1 MKIVVPNEDWNS
13 VVSGTTET
21 SKAFAQ
27 AIEPGAS
34 VTTTFKVTSGPAAF
48 NGDLV
53 ANASWTNPNS
63 GKKWV
68 ETAVEK
74 VHSARSVK
82 INEFRVSS
90 GAPANPTNSFIE
102 LYNGDSQSVDI
113 SNWTLTE
120 HPAHQAIF
128 STVKIPDGTKL
139 AAGGFY
145 LLGLSN
151 SGLAIPAR
159 AGDSIIHVRNTVG
172 MSVGN
177 TITIDTGSSM
187 ETRKIASL
195 GTAASNHTTLWQPLP
210 EGPVI
215 TIPAGSTNVPVESV
229 SGFVVGQKIALGYGT
244 TYPVIAN
251 TVEQY
256 EIATVTAV
264 GKAGTQAYLAM
275 DAPAGATNV
284 KVTSVSDIS
293 VGDKIRLDIDS
304 IGHGIETV
312 TVAAIGTAANQ
323 TNLTAP
329 ASAGAT
335 RISVRR
341 AANFAVGDKIT
352 VGTPAT
358 KETVTVTAMGS
369 QGSDGTSIDVTPPLT
384 KPHVAIE
391 WAVSPGTGLTL
402 TAPLQFNHAANLPFS
417 DRGTGISFQ
426 PATAFAH
433 SSNEP
438 VQALGT
444 GITLDRSLTT
454 EHAIHAA
461 VRDAAVQT
469 AGYQG
474 KPLPNQWFGGPE
486 LITHS
491 PQFGRT
497 LTVEEGSMVLRDV
510 SGVVADSLNY
520 GGLVDP
526 WAAEGN
532 QATSGAL
539 LSGCYVPA
547 PGSAFEAWSTVMAP
561 IPINTSAGRFPDGV
575 DTDSNCTDF
584 LSQAAAT
591 LSATSASGATN
602 IKVSNVEGFRA
613 GQKILV
619 DSGLNLETAVI
630 AAVGT
635 AGATTIRNATDVGAT
650 VLPAIN
656 VTGFSKGQ
664 TITIGSGANSE
675 TAVVSSVRA
684 RGAATITVATPLS
697 HLHAAGVQITGTG
710 ISLASSLIR
719 SHADGAPVTNN
730 VPTPG
735 GPNQY
740 QKSNHR
746 TRHGEAI

>member
-1 MKIVVPNEDWNS
+1 
-13 VVSGTTET
+13 
-21 SKAFAQ
+21 
-27 AIEPGAS
+27 
-34 VTTTFKVTSGPAAF
+34 
-48 NGDLV
+48 
-53 ANASWTNPNS
+53 
-63 GKKWV
+63 
-68 ETAVEK
+68 
-74 VHSARSVK
+74 
-82 INEFRVSS
+82 
-90 GAPANPTNSFIE
+90 
-102 LYNGDSQSVDI
+102 
-113 SNWTLTE
+113 
-120 HPAHQAIF
+120 
-128 STVKIPDGTKL
+128 
-139 AAGGFY
+139 
-145 LLGLSN
+145 
-151 SGLAIPAR
+151 
-159 AGDSIIHVRNTVG
+159 
-172 MSVGN
+172 
-177 TITIDTGSSM
+177 
-187 ETRKIASL
+187 
-195 GTAASNHTTLWQPLP
+195 
-210 EGPVI
+210 
-215 TIPAGSTNVPVESV
+215 
-229 SGFVVGQKIALGYGT
+229 
-244 TYPVIAN
+244 
-251 TVEQY
+251 
-256 EIATVTAV
+256 
-264 GKAGTQAYLAM
+264 
-275 DAPAGATNV
+275 
-284 KVTSVSDIS
+284 
-293 VGDKIRLDIDS
+293 
-304 IGHGIETV
+304 
-312 TVAAIGTAANQ
+312 
-323 TNLTAP
+323 
-329 ASAGAT
+329 
-335 RISVRR
+335 
-341 AANFAVGDKIT
+341 
-352 VGTPAT
+352 
-358 KETVTVTAMGS
+358 
-369 QGSDGTSIDVTPPLT
+369 
-384 KPHVAIE
+384 
-391 WAVSPGTGLTL
+391 
-402 TAPLQFNHAANLPFS
+402 
-417 DRGTGISFQ
+417 
-426 PATAFAH
+426 
-433 SSNEP
+433 
-438 VQALGT
+438 
-444 GITLDRSLTT
+444 
-454 EHAIHAA
+454 
-461 VRDAAVQT
+461 
-469 AGYQG
+469 
-474 KPLPNQWFGGPE
+474 